1 MKNVRTNNASY
12 EGVEMKNM
20 KKKLFCKKLSAFAI
34 AVLMLTTTAC
44 SNSKVNENMHEQES
58 TSNEMIEDF
67 VESSSKFDNIGFY
80 PMKIKNDSTGNWRVS
95 TIAESIDIQDYALD
109 YYKKYFE
116 NDNQIHAIV
125 NFNYN
130 ITAKISVVGNLLD
143 VTIHEYVAKEEHDA
157 RLLFSGTV
165 LKEYH
170 VNMETG
176 KVEEI

>member
-1 MKNVRTNNASY
+1 MKDKS
-12 EGVEMKNM
+12 
-20 KKKLFCKKLSAFAI
+20 KKPIYKRSLFLLTIVSAL
-34 AVLMLTTTAC
+34 LMLMVGC
-44 SNSKVNENMHEQES
+44 GVKEG
-58 TSNEMIEDF
+58 IEDG
-67 VESSSKFDNIGFY
+67 VNDTLNSTQSETQSDSELDNINFY
-80 PMKIKNDSTGNWRVS
+80 PKKPKNDSTGNWRVS
-95 TIAESIDIQDYALD
+95 TIAENIDIQEYALD

-130 ITAKISVVGNLLD
+130 TTAKISVVGNLLD

-157 RLLFSGTV
+157 NLLFSGAV

-176 KVEEI
+176 EVEEIQ